1 MSPAADTPADP
12 VMARLLAEME
22 QADAELRAIAASLRA
37 ADGLL
42 DPALDDV
49 FARLSRRP
57 TRAIGDNNANGLDGL
72 ARPQRV
78 GVPLS
83 R

>member
-1 MSPAADTPADP
+1 MTVDP
-12 VMARLLAEME
+12 ILARLLAEME
-22 QADAELRAIAASLRA
+22 QADAELRAFAASLTA

-42 DPALDDV
+42 DPGLDDV

-57 TRAIGDNNANGLDGL
+57 TRAIGDNNANGTGVG
-72 ARPQRV
+72 ARGR
-78 GVPLS
+78 